1 MRRTLT
7 ALVLLSATLFILQSL
22 PSSDTTVVQQSST
35 GSGTVEEWVQT
46 SLTDFQSGEL
56 ECTTVIPYDDGGITL
71 AQVAEGQYC
80 DGGTFVSP
88 VHQASVLFNA
98 IGAAWLV
105 EKPMGTAFQVEVRA
119 SHDGTAWTD
128 WMEVYP
134 DEDGPETEGMV
145 YGNLVEVPP
154 SRYLQYRL
162 SLATFEASAS
172 PTVQELIF
180 TIMNTMEGP
189 TTEEAR
195 AMILPQEVT
204 SGVPQPRIISRKGW
218 GATESWATREPG
230 YRRPVT
236 FVIHHTVTTNN
247 PQNPAA
253 IVRAILRY
261 HAISR
266 GWGDIGYNFL
276 IDRQGNIYEGRK
288 GGDGVVGVHAGRY
301 NYGSIG
307 IALLGDYR
315 SAQMTPA
322 MKEALLSLM
331 AWEADR
337 FGIHPLESSHFIDR
351 DLPHVLGHRDVMAT
365 VCPGDQVYRLL
376 PELRK
381 QTWQRLLAH
390 DPRVIIESPEA
401 GEAVSGEVVVRVSSP
416 SPTTARTRL
425 LLDGTPQAEDAS
437 SVAWSWNTRESSE
450 GLHRIEAVA
459 RSIQGRKSSVVQEVT
474 VDNTPPTG
482 SLLINDGTSY
492 ALQVTVTLSL
502 EADDVQGQVAG
513 MQFTQDSAS
522 QFSDAEE
529 FAATKEWVL
538 GAGDGQ
544 KTIGVRFLDSA
555 GNASPVYTATVT
567 LDGQAPDGWSLL
579 EMGATGRVVVAV
591 SDDGSGLEPLSGAY
605 SLSSDGGNTWGP
617 WRPTSCD
624 TREGEASLR
633 TCHLL
638 GQLADGVIRFKMAD
652 RAGNEGY
659 SPIYGET
666 TSPTRP
672 PDTGPTATPTGDGP
686 VDMLPDLLVEDVV
699 VEPEI
704 VHESG
709 SITVA
714 VSIIND
720 AGVDVQQG
728 FWVELFVDPQ
738 TLPSINSVAGQGGPG
753 AFWYVPC
760 LGAHETLTLTE
771 EAADTRYTTFE
782 GDLPAGRHEIYAYVD
797 AYNSEG
803 EVGLVSEL
811 DETNNLLGPVTVDI
825 GPASADTPDIPAG
838 FRPGQVVRLFLEG
851 IERLLAQLRLYA
863 RSS

>member
-1 MRRTLT
+1 
-7 ALVLLSATLFILQSL
+7 
-22 PSSDTTVVQQSST
+22 
-35 GSGTVEEWVQT
+35 
-46 SLTDFQSGEL
+46 
-56 ECTTVIPYDDGGITL
+56 
-71 AQVAEGQYC
+71 
-80 DGGTFVSP
+80 
-88 VHQASVLFNA
+88 
-98 IGAAWLV
+98 
-105 EKPMGTAFQVEVRA
+105 
-119 SHDGTAWTD
+119 
-128 WMEVYP
+128 
-134 DEDGPETEGMV
+134 
-145 YGNLVEVPP
+145 
-154 SRYLQYRL
+154 
-162 SLATFEASAS
+162 
-172 PTVQELIF
+172 
-180 TIMNTMEGP
+180 
-189 TTEEAR
+189 
-195 AMILPQEVT
+195 
-204 SGVPQPRIISRKGW
+204 
-218 GATESWATREPG
+218 
-230 YRRPVT
+230 
-236 FVIHHTVTTNN
+236 
-247 PQNPAA
+247 
-253 IVRAILRY
+253 
-261 HAISR
+261 
-266 GWGDIGYNFL
+266 
-276 IDRQGNIYEGRK
+276 
-288 GGDGVVGVHAGRY
+288 
-301 NYGSIG
+301 
-307 IALLGDYR
+307 
-315 SAQMTPA
+315 
-322 MKEALLSLM
+322 
-331 AWEADR
+331 
-337 FGIHPLESSHFIDR
+337 
-351 DLPHVLGHRDVMAT
+351 
-365 VCPGDQVYRLL
+365 
-376 PELRK
+376 
-381 QTWQRLLAH
+381 
-390 DPRVIIESPEA
+390 
-401 GEAVSGEVVVRVSSP
+401 
-416 SPTTARTRL
+416 
-425 LLDGTPQAEDAS
+425 
-437 SVAWSWNTRESSE
+437 
-450 GLHRIEAVA
+450 
-459 RSIQGRKSSVVQEVT
+459 
-474 VDNTPPTG
+474 
-482 SLLINDGTSY
+482 
-492 ALQVTVTLSL
+492 
-502 EADDVQGQVAG
+502 
-513 MQFTQDSAS
+513 
-522 QFSDAEE
+522 
-529 FAATKEWVL
+529 
-538 GAGDGQ
+538 
-544 KTIGVRFLDSA
+544 
-555 GNASPVYTATVT
+555 VT

-782 GDLPAGRHEIYAYVD
+782 GDLPVGRHEIYAYVD